1 MFQALLVTANS
12 EAYFDLEFFV
22 NTEDSAKLIQALL
35 DQVLAKVETSPE
47 YLKIILDL
55 VKEAA
60 DKKII

>member
-1 MFQALLVTANS
+1 MVTADS